1 MSYLP
6 PVWTLANY
14 ANTFPAAHT
23 GVFWDINDFPLPCL
37 DPHVVYENINSTLL
51 NKETRDYRM
60 TVEMLICALDHP
72 ISNLMVLAEDFKE
85 EDAVDNIYLLHHRQ
99 QNIFLAY
106 KQQAGSIL
114 VPKTHGGFMKLTT
127 TIIIFNS
134 PTLGSFPRSS

>member
-14 ANTFPAAHT
+14 ANTFP
-23 GVFWDINDFPLPCL
+23 
-37 DPHVVYENINSTLL
+37 
-51 NKETRDYRM
+51 ETRDYRM

-72 ISNLMVLAEDFKE
+72 ISNLMALAEDFKE

-114 VPKTHGGFMKLTT
+114 VPKTHGGFMKVSCKL
-127 TIIIFNS
+127 
-134 PTLGSFPRSS
+134 

>member
-14 ANTFPAAHT
+14 ANTFP
-23 GVFWDINDFPLPCL
+23 
-37 DPHVVYENINSTLL
+37 
-51 NKETRDYRM
+51 ETRDYRM

-114 VPKTHGGFMKLTT
+114 VPKTHGGFMKVSCKL
-127 TIIIFNS
+127 
-134 PTLGSFPRSS
+134 